1 MLVVF
6 THGNAFCKLSIV
18 VVILLVIVSNAFPS
32 YDYYEGDYEEED
44 SDILE
49 DEKSNGT
56 STEENRESTQWL

>member
-6 THGNAFCKLSIV
+6 THGNSFCKLSLL
-18 VVILLVIVSNAFPS
+18 VVILLIIVSNALPS

-44 SDILE
+44 SDISE

-56 STEENRESTQWL
+56 LTDENIESTH

>member
-6 THGNAFCKLSIV
+6 THGNAFYKLSIV
-18 VVILLVIVSNAFPS
+18 VGILLIIVSNAFPS

-49 DEKSNGT
+49 KEKFNCT
-56 STEENRESTQWL
+56 LTEENRESTH

>member
-6 THGNAFCKLSIV
+6 THGNSFCKLSII
-18 VVILLVIVSNAFPS
+18 VVILLIIVSNALPS

-56 STEENRESTQWL
+56 STEENRESTH

>member
-56 STEENRESTQWL
+56 STEENRESTH

>member
-18 VVILLVIVSNAFPS
+18 VGVLLIIVSNASPS

-44 SDILE
+44 SEIIE
-49 DEKSNGT
+49 DEKSNST
-56 STEENRESTQWL
+56 STEENRESTH

>member
-6 THGNAFCKLSIV
+6 THGNSFCKLSIV
-18 VVILLVIVSNAFPS
+18 VGIFLIIVSNAFPS

-56 STEENRESTQWL
+56 LTEENRESTHYL

>member
-6 THGNAFCKLSIV
+6 THGNSFCKLSLL
-18 VVILLVIVSNAFPS
+18 VVILLIIVSNAFPS

-56 STEENRESTQWL
+56 STEENRESTH

>member
-6 THGNAFCKLSIV
+6 TRGNAFCKLSIV
-18 VVILLVIVSNAFPS
+18 VGILLIIVSNAFPS

-44 SDILE
+44 SDISE

-56 STEENRESTQWL
+56 LTNENIESTH

>member
-18 VVILLVIVSNAFPS
+18 VGILFIIVSNAFPS

-44 SDILE
+44 YDVLE

-56 STEENRESTQWL
+56 STDENRESTH

>member
-44 SDILE
+44 SDISE

-56 STEENRESTQWL
+56 LTDENIESTH

>member
-18 VVILLVIVSNAFPS
+18 VVILLVIVSNALPS

-49 DEKSNGT
+49 DENSNGT
-56 STEENRESTQWL
+56 STEENRESTH

>member
-6 THGNAFCKLSIV
+6 THGNSFCKISIV
-18 VVILLVIVSNAFPS
+18 VGILLVIVSNAFPS

-44 SDILE
+44 SDISE

-56 STEENRESTQWL
+56 LTDENIESTH

>member
-6 THGNAFCKLSIV
+6 THGNSFCKRSIV
-18 VVILLVIVSNAFPS
+18 VGILLIIVSNAFPS

-56 STEENRESTQWL
+56 STEENGESKH